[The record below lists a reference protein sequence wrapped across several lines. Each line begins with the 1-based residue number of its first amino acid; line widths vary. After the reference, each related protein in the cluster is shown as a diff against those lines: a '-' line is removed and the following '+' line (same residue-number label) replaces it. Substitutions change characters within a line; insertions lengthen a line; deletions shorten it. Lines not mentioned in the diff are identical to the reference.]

1 MGDAF
6 PTTGIFRRGYGK
18 DAVDEFFIDM
28 KEGFRLNSSVL
39 NRFVK
44 RPSQGNAM
52 AMTPKRWM
60 RQ

>member
-6 PTTGIFRRGYGK
+6 PTTGIFRRGYG
-18 DAVDEFFIDM
+18 

-44 RPSQGNAM
+44 RPSQGNAT
-52 AMTPKRWM
+52 AMTPKR
-60 RQ
+60 